1 MAHPRISAKIKMENF
16 FSLAKKPTTGVQKF
30 CTFLMEEKKKN
41 LNSCWLQF
49 FDSCFC
55 FWTIILHEGKK
66 TQMVSFSTAADPT
79 LSISAVKTDRSEI
92 SDEKFGGRGSEKQ
105 LWWTR
110 HFIQPF
116 FASLAQ
122 LFSCQGVWV
131 HVFNIAKL
139 GSPGI
144 ASLLEKQWTPTL
156 TKCKSPRFALP
167 YTKVVS
173 CRPLNI
179 PMVLDAS

>member
-16 FSLAKKPTTGVQKF
+16 FSLAKKPTTGVQNFFFALFWWKRRKKIWTRVGF
-30 CTFLMEEKKKN
+30 NFLIHAFASGQLSFMKV
-41 LNSCWLQF
+41 
-49 FDSCFC
+49 
-55 FWTIILHEGKK
+55 KK

-92 SDEKFGGRGSEKQ
+92 SDEKFEGRGSEKQ

-122 LFSCQGVWV
+122 LFSCHGVWV
-131 HVFNIAKL
+131 QVFNIAKL

-144 ASLLEKQWTPTL
+144 ARMLEKQWTPTL
-156 TKCKSPRFALP
+156 TKCNGPRFALAH
-167 YTKVVS
+167 TKVVS

-179 PMVLDAS
+179 PGTGC